1 MTGPLSGFLEMKF
14 CCFSACLAYLFNGR
28 LQEAENVFQSSLCFC
43 DKHGVGQ
50 FTSFYETFLAPTLI
64 AKGHMKQGAEIL
76 GKTRKTL
83 LRNQRRHVFAIS
95 EYILGEVYSQI
106 ATGPRPSFSI
116 MVKNIGF
123 LARNISFAAKK
134 AEEHFNKAIEL
145 LKEIGAKGF
154 LGPVYLS
161 LGLLCKNRKKN
172 EKARQYILEAINIF
186 RDCGAGGYLKQANEV
201 LESLR

>member
-1 MTGPLSGFLEMKF
+1 
-14 CCFSACLAYLFNGR
+14 
-28 LQEAENVFQSSLCFC
+28 
-43 DKHGVGQ
+43 
-50 FTSFYETFLAPTLI
+50 
-64 AKGHMKQGAEIL
+64 
-76 GKTRKTL
+76 
-83 LRNQRRHVFAIS
+83 
-95 EYILGEVYSQI
+95 
-106 ATGPRPSFSI
+106 

-123 LARNISFAAKK
+123 LAKNVPFATKK

-161 LGLLCKNRKKN
+161 LGLLCKNCKRN